1 METQTFSQEV
11 HLKGSYKQLGAVSQN
26 NHVSDIYAKWGVMLW
41 HPNDTHDPSSV
52 PLYFSVLLGLGVQ
65 EALLRKTF
73 KSDGKGTE
81 RL

>member
-1 METQTFSQEV
+1 
-11 HLKGSYKQLGAVSQN
+11 
-26 NHVSDIYAKWGVMLW
+26 MLW

-65 EALLRKTF
+65 EASLRKTF
-73 KSDGKGTE
+73 KCDGKGTE